1 MYLDDLK
8 TFIKK
13 ELPDKGWETI
23 RGAMKEYFKRKAV
36 TYLSAHNRLHILKVV
51 PRGILNIKQ
60 KENKKITFH

>member
-51 PRGILNIKQ
+51 PRGI
-60 KENKKITFH
+60 